1 MVIYCVIEMVFSSI
15 TLKLFRKSIQFFKFS
30 VQSSTYAVLC
40 RIFSHFIESNTYS
53 QCGSWSYSVRVHN
66 CRFTNFFQFSYL
78 DTHDIWMQES
88 FTYLCDAYV
97 FRSVSFSSSWV
108 VCLYTKVIMNIASSS
123 QDYIKSAWRVSLI
136 CTDTWYRAESSAWN
150 VSIIIIRRNCI

>member
-1 MVIYCVIEMVFSSI
+1 MQFCVVFSHILLSPIHTRNVVHDHIVYVSI
-15 TLKLFRKSIQFFKFS
+15 TVDSP
-30 VQSSTYAVLC
+30 T
-40 RIFSHFIESNTYS
+40 
-53 QCGSWSYSVRVHN
+53 
-66 CRFTNFFQFSYL
+66 FFQFSYL

-123 QDYIKSAWRVSLI
+123 QDYIKSVWRVSLI

-150 VSIIIIRRNCI
+150 VSIITVSKYSVEQLCVQ